1 MNGIVSYVIY
11 VVFMGLYLLSF
22 FKFKKMNKVFVGFYM
37 LLILYV
43 LSYAYLSFAHNDY
56 WFLAAAFVVLA
67 STCGA
72 IYSQLFKEKID
83 LPSRSIQKIN
93 LFFWVLSAL
102 SVSLLAISGIRDGIN
117 QMSVSFFIY
126 YAASVF
132 CTPFM
137 GKYRIPVVV
146 LQILLL
152 LKFCY
157 IYFPSLEGVEELEA
171 VHYIMGTTTLLLLL
185 TLFSFVLTVYLN
197 HKSKMIYSTPE
208 T

>member
-1 MNGIVSYVIY
+1 MKWGRNIFSPTCTAMNKIFISLLIIFHSLFISSKYVNGSPLSMNGIVSYVIY

-83 LPSRSIQKIN
+83 LPSRSIQKIKSIFLGPVSAICFPSRN
-93 LFFWVLSAL
+93 IRNSRWNKSNVSLFFH
-102 SVSLLAISGIRDGIN
+102 LLCRIC
-117 QMSVSFFIY
+117 FFVHRSWENIE
-126 YAASVF
+126 F
-132 CTPFM
+132 
-137 GKYRIPVVV
+137 
-146 LQILLL
+146 LLL
-152 LKFCY
+152 FCKY
-157 IYFPSLEGVEELEA
+157 CCC
-171 VHYIMGTTTLLLLL
+171 
-185 TLFSFVLTVYLN
+185 
-197 HKSKMIYSTPE
+197 
-208 T
+208 